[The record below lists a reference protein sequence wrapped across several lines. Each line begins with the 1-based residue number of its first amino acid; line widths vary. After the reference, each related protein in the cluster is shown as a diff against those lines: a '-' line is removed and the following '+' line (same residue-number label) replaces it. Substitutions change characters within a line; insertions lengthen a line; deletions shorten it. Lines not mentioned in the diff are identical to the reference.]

1 MNKGGKN
8 LQRVA
13 LSFSGGKD
21 SCLAL
26 YRLLN
31 EQVEVVTLLT
41 TVWKDKQ
48 ETVAHGEHLDL
59 MAEQARQLNIPITF
73 IETTFTTYQDDF
85 EQTLQAIKQKVAI
98 DTVAFG
104 DIYLEGHREWGENL
118 AHSVGLKAYYP
129 IWSRQEYVGALLN
142 EFVDL
147 GFKAR
152 IVKVDE
158 TKLPVEWVG
167 RELDH
172 TLVQAL
178 TERQSKEVCAMGESG
193 EYHTFVY
200 DGPIFNAPVF

>member
-8 LQRVA
+8 LKRVA

-48 ETVAHGEHLDL
+48 ETVAHGERLDL
-59 MAEQARQLNIPITF
+59 MTEQARQLNIPITF
-73 IETTFTTYQDDF
+73 IETTFATYQDDF
-85 EQTLQAIKQKVAI
+85 EQTLQAVKQKFAI

-118 AHSVGLKAYYP
+118 ADSVGLKAYYP
-129 IWSRQEYVGALLN
+129 LWSKQELVGALLN

-167 RELDH
+167 SELDH

-178 TERQSKEVCAMGESG
+178 IERQSKEVCAMGESG

-200 DGPIFNAPVF
+200 DGPIFNAPVI